1 LLDYH
6 LHSTCSVDGISTI
19 AQYCRRA
26 AEQGFIEIGFCE
38 HADFDSRDPGYG
50 FFDYALF
57 RRQIEA
63 QRQRYGDSLAIRAAV
78 EITYQTSLEE
88 EIREFL
94 RGKELDYV
102 IGSVHLVEG
111 GREWAM
117 ISEEGKCEG
126 YFAQRSV
133 CEAYQPY
140 FAEVRRAVESG
151 LFDLIGHLD
160 LAKRYGVRYYGPFDL
175 SLFAADV
182 RQILKLAV
190 EREVGLE
197 INTSGL
203 RQAPHETYPGLEV
216 LRWYRKLGGRI
227 LTIGSDAHLAK
238 DLGKGVS
245 DALDLAREAGFEA
258 ITLFE
263 KREPRQLR
271 ITDLKYGPGEKKSQK

>member
-38 HADFDSRDPGYG
+38 HVDFDLRDDSYG

-57 RRQIEA
+57 RRQIEG
-63 QRQRYGDSLAIRAAV
+63 QRERYGDSLTIRAAIEV
-78 EITYQTSLEE
+78 TYQASLEE
-88 EIREFL
+88 EIRGFL
-94 RGKELDYV
+94 RGKEVDYV
-102 IGSVHLVEG
+102 IGSVHLVED

-117 ISEEGKCEG
+117 ISEEGKCER

-133 CEAYQPY
+133 CEAYQLY
-140 FAEVRRAVESG
+140 FAEVRRAVESS
-151 LFDLIGHLD
+151 LFDFIGHLD

-175 SLFAADV
+175 SLFAAEV
-182 RQILKLAV
+182 RQILRLAV
-190 EREVGLE
+190 EREAGLE

-216 LRWYRKLGGRI
+216 LRWYRELGGRI
-227 LTIGSDAHLAK
+227 LTIGSDAHSAK
-238 DLGKGVS
+238 DLGKGIS
-245 DALDLAREAGFEA
+245 DALGLAREAGFEA
-258 ITLFE
+258 VTLFE
-263 KREPRQLR
+263 KREPQRLS
-271 ITDLKYGPGEKKSQK
+271 IT